1 MGYLILRRTGFSL
14 FSLVV
19 VSLVLF
25 VLTRSIP
32 DSPARIVLGDQ
43 ASEQQIA
50 QFDRDHGLNRPIVV
64 RFVAWIGGLM
74 LHADLGR
81 TFTTGLDMN
90 RQIRNTLP
98 VTMEIVG
105 IAFLVASIV

>member
-32 DSPARIVLGDQ
+32 TSPARIVLGDQ
-43 ASEQQIA
+43 ATEQQIA
-50 QFDRDHGLNRPIVV
+50 QFDRDHGLDRPILVQY
-64 RFVAWIGGLM
+64 VAWLRN
-74 LHADLGR
+74 LVLGANLGKS
-81 TFTTGLDMN
+81 FTTGRDMN
-90 RQIRNTLP
+90 REIGNTLP
-98 VTMEIVG
+98 ITME
-105 IAFLVASIV
+105 LVAI